1 MSIICPSPKLKT
13 LSKQVN
19 TTLFLGH
26 RALIEEY
33 WSTRPWIRTCRLA
46 AVLPFQPSVYGL
58 CTHALQHKLIQH
70 LRVEGEIS
78 LHFLIRQTCNRVI
91 KISFFPSHS
100 FTKKRKKRTSAQCEN
115 IRILSLHVP
124 VAILHGYTWL
134 SIVPISKENILYW
147 QNICMGLFHY
157 LGYTKLPLNEGW
169 NNNCIKKKPGLITA
183 CIFPWKQQQTV

>member
-13 LSKQVN
+13 SSKQVN
-19 TTLFLGH
+19 TGLFLEH

-33 WSTRPWIRTCRLA
+33 WSTRPWICTCRLA

-58 CTHALQHKLIQH
+58 RTHALQHKLIQH
-70 LRVEGEIS
+70 LRVKGEIS

-100 FTKKRKKRTSAQCEN
+100 FTKKEHQPSVKISGFYMVTRGCPLFPFLKRT
-115 IRILSLHVP
+115 
-124 VAILHGYTWL
+124 Y
-134 SIVPISKENILYW
+134 LYW

-169 NNNCIKKKPGLITA
+169 NNNCIWKKKNPGLITA
-183 CIFPWKQQQTV
+183 CIFPCKQQQTV

>member
-19 TTLFLGH
+19 TALFLGH

-100 FTKKRKKRTSAQCEN
+100 FTKKKN
-115 IRILSLHVP
+115 ISPVWKYQDLVTACPCLDSTWLHV
-124 VAILHGYTWL
+124 VVHCSY
-134 SIVPISKENILYW
+134 
-147 QNICMGLFHY
+147 F
-157 LGYTKLPLNEGW
+157 
-169 NNNCIKKKPGLITA
+169 
-183 CIFPWKQQQTV
+183 